1 MKEIV
6 EYITKSDFAKKY
18 VYNHTWISGSSTKVC
33 PIEVWMG
40 GEKDVTNDIVLQL
53 SGCKQWQER
62 MLKKLANELV
72 KNFGVVV
79 NDVYVS
85 RNDGSCPDEAYIEI
99 SKA

>member
-1 MKEIV
+1 MQEIV
-6 EYITKSDFAKKY
+6 EYIKKSDFTEKY
-18 VYNHTWISGSSTKVC
+18 VYKYAWISGSSTRVC

-40 GEKDVTNDIVLQL
+40 GEKDATNDIILQL

-62 MLKKLANELV
+62 MLKKLVKELV

-79 NDVYVS
+79 KDAYVA
-85 RNDGSCPDEAYIEI
+85 RNDGSCPDEAYIII

>member
-6 EYITKSDFAKKY
+6 EYITKSDFVKKY
-18 VYNHTWISGSSTKVC
+18 VYNHTWISGSSTNVY

-79 NDVYVS
+79 KNVYVS
-85 RNDGSCPDEAYIEI
+85 RNDGSCPDEAYIKI